1 MIKMFKHNLIIEH
14 APVSRVDTY
23 VLINTSSI
31 IKDIVKTVL
40 QNTVNRYESIK
51 TRIKYNNT
59 LTGCSLV
66 FNPSERLELIDGELF
81 TIINEIKV
89 LVKHTFCID
98 TSYEEWV
105 QLRSV
110 ERQGNS
116 IISTFLN
123 DVEISLIKF
132 RYLFRKISDPTLEY
146 HSPITPP
153 SKLCSV
159 KLLQTTEVNYIISIL
174 YGIFSNLVDENKMHK
189 LMGFNIKEGAFI
201 FFYKYMVG
209 KNTHHIA
216 IQYHKNTFSLNFQ
229 SGFTYNPIRIIY
241 DETTSKLYPLFEYSI
256 RFVNMENADNF
267 DLPSL
272 NPIKDNIYID
282 DPEQFRHILHFF
294 RIFTI
299 AVNRYHFLFEYDNK
313 VDKVLPD
320 IDSIFENIDTL
331 IINSQIECDEPI
343 PASVTLVEKC
353 FKSTAQTTLQ
363 EFRIYCK
370 KYNSSIITRIDEDKL
385 IICRNN
391 DIIHMSIFKTLLT
404 QGQFHFTNDF
414 ARRLHLHFTVP
425 FDLEYNFKKEGI
437 DTLCGKP
444 SMYITE
450 KAKLKVDTRKEEV
463 LKSISFYYK
472 LLTEF
477 IFDNKKLFI

>member
-14 APVSRVDTY
+14 APISRLDTY
-23 VLINTSSI
+23 VLINTSSVT
-31 IKDIVKTVL
+31 KDIVKTVL

-66 FNPSERLELIDGELF
+66 FNPNERLELIDGELF
-81 TIINEIKV
+81 AIINEIKV
-89 LVKHTFCID
+89 LINHTFCID

-105 QLRSV
+105 QLRSA

-116 IISTFLN
+116 IISIFLN
-123 DVEISLIKF
+123 DIETSLIKF
-132 RYLFRKISDPTLEY
+132 RYLFRKISDPILEY

-153 SKLCSV
+153 SKLSSV
-159 KLLQTTEVNYIISIL
+159 KLLQTTEEKYKISIL
-174 YGIFSNLVDENKMHK
+174 YGIFSNLVDENKMHM

-209 KNTHHIA
+209 ENIHHIA
-216 IQYHKNTFSLNFQ
+216 IQYHNNTFSLNFQ

-241 DETTSKLYPLFEYSI
+241 DGSKLYPLFEYSI
-256 RFVNMENADNF
+256 RFVNIENADNF

-272 NPIKDNIYID
+272 NPIKNNIYID
-282 DPEQFRHILHFF
+282 EPEHFRHILHFF

-299 AVNRYHFLFEYDNK
+299 ALNRYHFLFEYDNE

-320 IDSIFENIDTL
+320 FASIVENIDTL
-331 IINSQIECDEPI
+331 IINSQIECDESI
-343 PASVTLVEKC
+343 PVSVTSIKKC
-353 FKSTAQTTLQ
+353 FKSSAQTTL
-363 EFRIYCK
+363 EVFRNYCK
-370 KYNSSIITRIDEDKL
+370 QYHSSIITRLDEDKL

-425 FDLEYNFKKEGI
+425 FDLQDNFKKESI

-450 KAKLKVDTRKEEV
+450 KAKVKVDTRKEEV
-463 LKSISFYYK
+463 LKSIRFYYK